1 MYTLYIISREKNP
14 HIPEV
19 TSQVTKRL
27 IGNIPLTNGFGCYKF
42 IELSYIKLKKS
53 PIYKFTVRL
62 KTQTTNKASDLTDF
76 RNLV

>member
-1 MYTLYIISREKNP
+1 MLYCKLDDDVYVISREKNP

-42 IELSYIKLKKS
+42 IELFYIK
-53 PIYKFTVRL
+53 
-62 KTQTTNKASDLTDF
+62 
-76 RNLV
+76 

>member
-27 IGNIPLTNGFGCYKF
+27 IGNIPLTNGFGCYK
-42 IELSYIKLKKS
+42 YILYKIKKIAHLQ
-53 PIYKFTVRL
+53 IY
-62 KTQTTNKASDLTDF
+62 S
-76 RNLV
+76 

>member
-1 MYTLYIISREKNP
+1 MLYCKMYTLYIIAREKNP

-42 IELSYIKLKKS
+42 IELFYIK
-53 PIYKFTVRL
+53 
-62 KTQTTNKASDLTDF
+62 
-76 RNLV
+76 